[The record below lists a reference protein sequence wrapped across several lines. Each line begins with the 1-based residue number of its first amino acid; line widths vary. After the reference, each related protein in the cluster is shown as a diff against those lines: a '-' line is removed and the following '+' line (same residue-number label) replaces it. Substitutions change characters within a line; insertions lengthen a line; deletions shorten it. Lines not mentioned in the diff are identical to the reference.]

1 MRRKTSPKFQCVTLG
16 YLQPQDKAQRFM
28 KGSRLAAMALAALPL
43 AAAIPAWA
51 STTYYWDAGGTPS
64 QTGGG
69 NGTWDT
75 STANWDS
82 GGTNVPWVNGS
93 GSYANFVANSTT
105 GTYAVTVASAASI
118 TAGSLT
124 YTPISDAYG
133 VTIGAASG
141 TTASLDIGTL
151 YVSTHGGTMV
161 FGGSATGTDG
171 TLAVTI
177 GKVDNTNA
185 TDLSAGVAVLGS
197 GVTVNLT
204 GSNTGLVGVAA
215 GTANISVVGG
225 FGSSLVFRGG
235 TINTL
240 ADMVSGVSIGELAGS
255 ITFGGGHSLEL
266 TNSGA
271 APIDNGAPVGTIAT
285 VLSNTTVQ
293 WDGNENNNSTSTQ
306 GAAATLEKSGPG
318 TLILTGKYY
327 SGGATT
333 VSAGTLEVDGSFANN
348 AELVQASAS
357 TVASAFTVDSS
368 ATLQGTGSI
377 AGTTTVDSGG
387 ILAPGTALA
396 SAGHSSGTTLTLA
409 GGATLDSGSV
419 LDFTLGSASDLISTA
434 ALTLNQDITV
444 NVTQGAGFGPGTYQ
458 LIGYT
463 GLTDNSAGFSGWTV
477 NGLSGLNYSLSNDTA
492 AKAIDLTVSPV
503 PEPATLGL
511 LGVGGLGLLIGRRRK
526 MA

>member
-1 MRRKTSPKFQCVTLG
+1 
-16 YLQPQDKAQRFM
+16 M

-43 AAAIPAWA
+43 AAAIPARA
-51 STTYYWDAGGTPS
+51 STTYYWDPTGTHS
-64 QTGGG
+64 TSGGG
-69 NGTWDT
+69 SGTWDT
-75 STANWDS
+75 TSTNWYP
-82 GGTNVPWVNGS
+82 GTGSADVAWVNGS

-124 YTPISDAYG
+124 YTPTSDAYG

-161 FGGSATGTDG
+161 FGGSTPGTDG

-177 GKVDNTNA
+177 GKVDNTNT

-197 GVTVNLT
+197 AVTVNLT
-204 GSNTGLVGVAA
+204 GSNTGMVGVAA

-225 FGSSLVFRGG
+225 FGSSLVFKGG

-240 ADMVSGVSIGELAGS
+240 ADMVSGVSIGELAGGP
-255 ITFGGGHSLEL
+255 TFGGGHSLEL

-271 APIDNGAPVGTIAT
+271 APIDNGAPVGTTAT

-293 WDGNENNNSTSTQ
+293 WDGNELDPSTGTAGSQ

-348 AELVQASAS
+348 ADSGS
-357 TVASAFTVDSS
+357 ASAFTVDSS

-444 NVTQGAGFGPGTYQ
+444 NVTQGAGFAPGTYQ

-511 LGVGGLGLLIGRRRK
+511 LGVGGLGLLLIGKRRK